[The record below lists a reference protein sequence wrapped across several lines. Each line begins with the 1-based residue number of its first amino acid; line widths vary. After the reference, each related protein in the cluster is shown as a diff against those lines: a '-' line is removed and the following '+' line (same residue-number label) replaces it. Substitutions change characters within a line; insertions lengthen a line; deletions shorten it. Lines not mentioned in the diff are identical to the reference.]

1 MMIPIGNNIT
11 IDDAEVEFT
20 YTRASGPGGQNVNKV
35 STAVQLRFNIF
46 KSSSLSDAVKKRLLK
61 LAGGRVTTEGVL
73 VIDARNYRTQLKN
86 RQDAVTRLVK
96 LVKKA
101 AIKPKFRV
109 PSRPTKQSQKKR
121 LEEKRKRSDLKQR
134 RKPVKDD

>member
-46 KSSSLSDAVKKRLLK
+46 KSSSLSDAVKNRLLK

-86 RQDAVTRLVK
+86 RQDAITRLVK

-121 LEEKRKRSDLKQR
+121 LEEKRQRSNLKQL